1 MIFSI
6 QNKSCSI
13 LDVEKNIKYADL
25 WQTVS
30 HKGAITVSV
39 SIYKFIR
46 KSKNI
51 SANNKRKLIFQKN
64 NFPNGFFIVLVG
76 KTDDS
81 NCFEVEPSKML
92 LSLSKREKFVT
103 LTINSGHVKNDYLFA
118 CILYISAILG
128 FVIIYIVSSLLYYK
142 KFKYTKYILNQQ
154 DDYTIDLDKVENL
167 ITDKKLTKIQV
178 LCVSD
183 LSKKEPVDLSE
194 RSRLYMYYLVT
205 VSVFYILPV
214 LQLVTTNQ
222 INVEESGNQ
231 DICYYNFF
239 CAQPFGFLS
248 SFNNVF
254 SNFGYTLFGI
264 LFIIITRLREKYND
278 INRQTLYGIPQHYG
292 LYYAM
297 GIALVMEGVLSA
309 CYHICPSH
317 NNLQFDTS
325 FMYII
330 TVLCMVKLYQIRH
343 PDTHAKAP
351 VTFGVLA
358 LIILLALIGVID
370 SSLPFRIIF
379 TVMHLIFFS
388 YLIAEVYSL
397 GRRRFFGG
405 YFSSFYFSI
414 KYDFHK
420 IREEDYS
427 FFYVLKF
434 MFFLMALASNVSLA
448 IYSSLFYNKNFNMYL
463 LGILMLNLVLYLIF
477 YCFMKVKF
485 FLFTIYQLMK
495 IIVKKYCIC
504 FILVLCI
511 REDSTSTINF
521 YNSYDINLVWCF
533 LFLFNAFNIFGS

>member
-1 MIFSI
+1 M
-6 QNKSCSI
+6 
-13 LDVEKNIKYADL
+13 E
-25 WQTVS
+25 
-30 HKGAITVSV
+30 
-39 SIYKFIR
+39 
-46 KSKNI
+46 
-51 SANNKRKLIFQKN
+51 
-64 NFPNGFFIVLVG
+64 
-76 KTDDS
+76 
-81 NCFEVEPSKML
+81 
-92 LSLSKREKFVT
+92 
-103 LTINSGHVKNDYLFA
+103 NS
-118 CILYISAILG
+118 
-128 FVIIYIVSSLLYYK
+128 
-142 KFKYTKYILNQQ
+142 
-154 DDYTIDLDKVENL
+154 
-167 ITDKKLTKIQV
+167 ITDKKLTKIRV

-231 DICYYNFF
+231 DICYYNFL

-317 NNLQFDTS
+317 NNLQFGKIKKNNYYYYHFQKINIEIKFFFVSDTS

-358 LIILLALIGVID
+358 LIILLALIGIID

-379 TVMHLIFFS
+379 TVIHLIFFF

-397 GRRRFFGG
+397 GRRQFFGG
-405 YFSSFYFSI
+405 YFSSFYF
-414 KYDFHK
+414 
-420 IREEDYS
+420 
-427 FFYVLKF
+427 V
-434 MFFLMALASNVSLA
+434 
-448 IYSSLFYNKNFNMYL
+448 
-463 LGILMLNLVLYLIF
+463 
-477 YCFMKVKF
+477 CF
-485 FLFTIYQLMK
+485 K
-495 IIVKKYCIC
+495 III
-504 FILVLCI
+504 
-511 REDSTSTINF
+511 
-521 YNSYDINLVWCF
+521 
-533 LFLFNAFNIFGS
+533 